1 MRIVPRVY
9 GAMASRRR
17 ARKMELERK
26 ISPQEYDD
34 LCCKNSTKAFLYE
47 QCALTGDYYLS
58 SEFRLGN
65 IFPVRHNLRT
75 ISTIG
80 DK

>member
-1 MRIVPRVY
+1 MELK
-9 GAMASRRR
+9 
-17 ARKMELERK
+17 RKMSPEEYEEFCRK
-26 ISPQEYDD
+26 TARGPVNLSRKS
-34 LCCKNSTKAFLYE
+34 LLYE
-47 QCALTGDYYLS
+47 QCDWTGDYYLS

>member
-1 MRIVPRVY
+1 M
-9 GAMASRRR
+9 GLK
-17 ARKMELERK
+17 RKMSPEEYEEFCRK
-26 ISPQEYDD
+26 TARGPFHVSG
-34 LCCKNSTKAFLYE
+34 KAHLYE

-58 SEFRLGN
+58 SEFHSGN